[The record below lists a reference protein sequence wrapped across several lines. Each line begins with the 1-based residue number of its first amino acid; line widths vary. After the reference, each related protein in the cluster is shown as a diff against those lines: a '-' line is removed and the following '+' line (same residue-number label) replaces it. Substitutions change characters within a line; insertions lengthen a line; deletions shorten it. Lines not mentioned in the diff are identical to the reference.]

1 MANCNITPVSAFQS
15 TNLNSKITTFNRLAD
30 RIVRSLG
37 APLVQ
42 IELHQDQIFE
52 NISIACELFT
62 KFAGYTSEF
71 LVFDSDLYE
80 ANKGLRLDY
89 LFTLANP
96 TLTLEQKVD
105 GEIQSPEAASYINEP
120 KTMFISTS
128 AIAAE
133 NFDYIPSLSAIF
145 EEGVFANQ
153 IFDESTYVA
162 ILTSFAST
170 PQISANSISSIF
182 VESFIN
188 QPTLQGSSVDR
199 EESNK
204 TNNMFD
210 YDILDYRKVIAVSE
224 FEEGS
229 NTGINTLFTI
239 EQTLAQQTY
248 FSYAMGNY
256 GFDLVSWYTLKEWL
270 ELREKMLALKR
281 SYTFNDRTQVLQ
293 LYPEPKPSSRFYG
306 VLSCY
311 VERPIRDIIKEPWIY
326 QYSLALCKIAL
337 AQVRGK
343 YGSLTLFGGQ
353 TFNSTDIMTQGLTE
367 KEKLENQ
374 LYEGAVAGMG
384 DSDPILMMI
393 G

>member
-1 MANCNITPVSAFQS
+1 MMQMANCNITPVSAFQS

-229 NTGINTLFTI
+229 SF
-239 EQTLAQQTY
+239 A
-248 FSYAMGNY
+248 
-256 GFDLVSWYTLKEWL
+256 
-270 ELREKMLALKR
+270 RR
-281 SYTFNDRTQVLQ
+281 
-293 LYPEPKPSSRFYG
+293 
-306 VLSCY
+306 C
-311 VERPIRDIIKEPWIY
+311 
-326 QYSLALCKIAL
+326 
-337 AQVRGK
+337 
-343 YGSLTLFGGQ
+343 
-353 TFNSTDIMTQGLTE
+353 
-367 KEKLENQ
+367 
-374 LYEGAVAGMG
+374 
-384 DSDPILMMI
+384 
-393 G
+393 